1 MRNSYKHKRNLE
13 IILNYQSGQT
23 CRELAWVYQI
33 SHQRVQQ
40 IVNKEKES
48 RKRDFKSNKDTHY
61 KEIINR
67 LEAIYEMLYLI
78 DNQEQLIQ
86 SLDMFQKYMA
96 QQTEVADLQKK
107 LLKQIDK
114 SLNEENNDDEL

>member
-1 MRNSYKHKRNLE
+1 MYE
-13 IILNYQSGQT
+13 IQ
-23 CRELAWVYQI
+23 
-33 SHQRVQQ
+33 H
-40 IVNKEKES
+40 
-48 RKRDFKSNKDTHY
+48 

-67 LEAIYEMLYLI
+67 LEAIYEMLYSI
-78 DNQEQLIQ
+78 NNQEQLIQ

-96 QQTEVADLQKK
+96 PQTEVADLQKK

>member
-1 MRNSYKHKRNLE
+1 MNE
-13 IILNYQSGQT
+13 IQ
-23 CRELAWVYQI
+23 
-33 SHQRVQQ
+33 
-40 IVNKEKES
+40 
-48 RKRDFKSNKDTHY
+48 Y

-67 LEAIYEMLYLI
+67 LEAIYEMLYSI

-114 SLNEENNDDEL
+114 TLNEEDKGDELQKVI

>member
-1 MRNSYKHKRNLE
+1 MYE
-13 IILNYQSGQT
+13 IQ
-23 CRELAWVYQI
+23 
-33 SHQRVQQ
+33 
-40 IVNKEKES
+40 
-48 RKRDFKSNKDTHY
+48 Y

-67 LEAIYEMLYLI
+67 LEAIYEILYSI

-86 SLDMFQKYMA
+86 SLDMFQKYIV

-114 SLNEENNDDEL
+114 SLNE

>member
-1 MRNSYKHKRNLE
+1 MDK
-13 IILNYQSGQT
+13 IQ
-23 CRELAWVYQI
+23 
-33 SHQRVQQ
+33 
-40 IVNKEKES
+40 
-48 RKRDFKSNKDTHY
+48 Y

-78 DNQEQLIQ
+78 QNQEQLIQ

-96 QQTEVADLQKK
+96 QQTEVMDLQKK
-107 LLKQIDK
+107 LLKEIDK

>member
-1 MRNSYKHKRNLE
+1 MDE
-13 IILNYQSGQT
+13 IQ
-23 CRELAWVYQI
+23 
-33 SHQRVQQ
+33 
-40 IVNKEKES
+40 
-48 RKRDFKSNKDTHY
+48 Y

-67 LEAIYEMLYLI
+67 LEAIYEMLYSI

-114 SLNEENNDDEL
+114 SLNEENNGDEL

>member
-1 MRNSYKHKRNLE
+1 MDE
-13 IILNYQSGQT
+13 I
-23 CRELAWVYQI
+23 
-33 SHQRVQQ
+33 
-40 IVNKEKES
+40 K
-48 RKRDFKSNKDTHY
+48 Y

-67 LEAIYEMLYLI
+67 LEAIYEILYSI

-86 SLDMFQKYMA
+86 SLDMFQKYIV

>member
-1 MRNSYKHKRNLE
+1 MNE
-13 IILNYQSGQT
+13 IQ
-23 CRELAWVYQI
+23 
-33 SHQRVQQ
+33 
-40 IVNKEKES
+40 
-48 RKRDFKSNKDTHY
+48 Y

-67 LEAIYEMLYLI
+67 LEAIYEMLYSI
-78 DNQEQLIQ
+78 ESQERLIQ

-114 SLNEENNDDEL
+114 ALDEEDKDDELQKVI

>member
-1 MRNSYKHKRNLE
+1 MDE
-13 IILNYQSGQT
+13 IQ
-23 CRELAWVYQI
+23 
-33 SHQRVQQ
+33 
-40 IVNKEKES
+40 
-48 RKRDFKSNKDTHY
+48 Y

-67 LEAIYEMLYLI
+67 LEAIYEMLYSI

-114 SLNEENNDDEL
+114 SLNEENNDNEL

>member
-1 MRNSYKHKRNLE
+1 MNE
-13 IILNYQSGQT
+13 IQ
-23 CRELAWVYQI
+23 
-33 SHQRVQQ
+33 
-40 IVNKEKES
+40 
-48 RKRDFKSNKDTHY
+48 Y

-67 LEAIYEMLYLI
+67 LEAIYEMIYSI
-78 DNQEQLIQ
+78 ESQERLIQ

-96 QQTEVADLQKK
+96 QQTEVMDLQKK